1 VSALGEESATDVIGE
16 LREDRE
22 VLLGGG
28 ECMLKF
34 GLEKL
39 KRLEL
44 VGVELGVVL
53 RMGQIVALG
62 EAGPLAELVLA
73 MLSTGDG
80 SGTLS
85 EERRKF

>member
-1 VSALGEESATDVIGE
+1 MSALGKERATGVIGE

-34 GLEKL
+34 GLEKF

-44 VGVELGVVL
+44 VGVELGVAL
-53 RMGQIVALG
+53 RMG
-62 EAGPLAELVLA
+62 
-73 MLSTGDG
+73 
-80 SGTLS
+80 
-85 EERRKF
+85 